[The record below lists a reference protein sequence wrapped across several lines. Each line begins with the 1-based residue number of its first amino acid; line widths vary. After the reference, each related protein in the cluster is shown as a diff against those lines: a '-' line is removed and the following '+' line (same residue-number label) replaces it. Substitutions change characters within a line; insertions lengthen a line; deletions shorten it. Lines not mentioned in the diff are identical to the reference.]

1 MRHCTIWILSI
12 ILGIVLVQLPTN
24 TTSEYIQPK
33 YNEVPKEVMIFY
45 SSGTVQGFLNIDF
58 LDLSDRR
65 YGTFVH

>member
-1 MRHCTIWILSI
+1 MRHCTIWVLAMILC
-12 ILGIVLVQLPTN
+12 IVLVQLPLN

-33 YNEVPKEVMIFY
+33 YNEVPKEVIIFY

-58 LDLSDRR
+58 IDLSDR

>member
-1 MRHCTIWILSI
+1 MRHCTIWVLAI
-12 ILGIVLVQLPTN
+12 ILCIVLVQLPLN

-33 YNEVPKEVMIFY
+33 YNEVPKEVIIFY

-58 LDLSDRR
+58 IDLSDR